1 MQSKG
6 NTTEQAA
13 RRNLSQRA
21 APSRRAALMLGVG
34 VLALGLGCRVSPKG
48 TPVAEQA
55 VAVPF
60 TAKSSL
66 GELDLTAALG
76 RGPLVLIFYRG
87 HW

>member
-1 MQSKG
+1 MHRTG

-13 RRNLSQRA
+13 RRAL
-21 APSRRAALMLGVG
+21 PRRAVLALGLG
-34 VLALGLGCRVSPKG
+34 VLALGLGCRVSPRG
-48 TPVAEQA
+48 TPMAEQA
-55 VAVPF
+55 VAAPF

-66 GELDLTAALG
+66 GELDMTAALG